1 MLKRKAVST
10 LITTAFIVLLT
21 IMAMALT
28 LTIGMPAINKAKE
41 ASVINEAL
49 QNMKVIDNTIREV
62 ASEGSGSLRSPQ
74 IKVSGGEYRVNQK
87 ANSLDFTYTI
97 KYGLFQPGTFVK
109 DGNLLLMSGVNAKAS
124 TYDLDNDGSSE
135 LVLENEILRVGLL
148 SNGTSSSQVQI
159 NTSGIIK
166 LLNIKESG
174 ANVTLTDSSVILD
187 DFADSS
193 SGTGYTELV
202 IPGDHLSKAEAV
214 VHMSTATMTYDI
226 VYTLQSGADFLIIK
240 IQNAYY
246 N

>member
-1 MLKRKAVST
+1 MLKRKAIST
-10 LITTAFIVLLT
+10 LISTAFIVLLT

-62 ASEGSGSLRSPQ
+62 ASEGAGSLRSPQ

-87 ANSLDFTYTI
+87 ANSVDFTYTI
-97 KYGLFQPGTFVK
+97 KYGLFEPGTFVK

-124 TYDLDNDGSSE
+124 TYDLDNDGSNE

-148 SNGTSSSQVQI
+148 SSGTSSSQASI

-174 ANVTLTDSSVILD
+174 ANVTLTDSSVTLD

-246 N
+246 K

>member
-1 MLKRKAVST
+1 MLKRKAIST
-10 LITTAFIVLLT
+10 LISTAFIVLLT
-21 IMAMALT
+21 VMAMALT

-74 IKVSGGEYRVNQK
+74 LKVSGGEYRVSQK
-87 ANSLDFTYTI
+87 TNSIDFTYTI
-97 KYGLFQPGTFVK
+97 KYGMFEPGTFVK

-124 TYDLDNDGSSE
+124 TYDLNNDGSNE

-148 SNGTSSSQVQI
+148 SSGTSSSYAQI
-159 NTSGIIK
+159 NTSGIVK
-166 LLNIKESG
+166 MLSIKESG
-174 ANVTLTDSSVILD
+174 TNVTLTDSSVVLD
-187 DFADSS
+187 DYSGSS

-202 IPGDHLSKAEAV
+202 LPGDRLSKAEAV
-214 VHMSTATMTYDI
+214 AHMNTTTMSYDI
-226 VYTLQSGADFLIIK
+226 VYTLQSGADFLMVK

-246 N
+246 K